1 MISSKELRQKDLEIT
16 QNGYN
21 IAEVDALMAESAA
34 TIDAYEKQSGD
45 LYHKLEVLA
54 GKIEEY
60 RQEEDA
66 IKTALVTAQKM
77 ADKITKESNE
87 TASLLISKS
96 EETAKDTVANA
107 KAESD
112 KIISSARE
120 YSTNLIAEKTQQ
132 AEEITNKAQD
142 KANEVIAS
150 AKVVA
155 QDILDQAKQISDDL
169 IAKSKAEKEAY
180 EILSNTIKNDA
191 KEFIEK
197 VKSLYNNELDA
208 LNSAK
213 LDKEN
218 ADTDAEEKSIA
229 DIDSE
234 VSGLV
239 DEINEF
245 TSFIPQPTSTKESG
259 DDAEDSEAEEFESL
273 NDSEAEETETL
284 QEVIAADDAED
295 SEEEIEYEREED
307 NKEPS
312 FDLNEIEYE
321 EITDDDD
328 EDDITVDDE
337 KPVIEEDDEPAD
349 PMEAVE
355 AFSQN
360 QITPIKSDSPI
371 PEISEDADMEDDDD
385 LFDNSGELPFEAY
398 FNVNQQDV
406 HNDKSQTISLIPPED
421 DEDDEP
427 QPKFKGIFKKKK

>member
-218 ADTDAEEKSIA
+218 DDTESEEKSIA
-229 DIDSE
+229 EIDSE

-239 DEINEF
+239 DEIDEF
-245 TSFIPQPTSTKESG
+245 TSSIPQPISSEESG
-259 DDAEDSEAEEFESL
+259 DDTEDAEAEEA
-273 NDSEAEETETL
+273 EAL
-284 QEVIAADDAED
+284 QEVIAPDDAED
-295 SEEEIEYEREED
+295 SEEETEYEREED
-307 NKEPS
+307 NKEPA

-328 EDDITVDDE
+328 EDDITEDDE
-337 KPVIEEDDEPAD
+337 KPVIEEDEPAD

-406 HNDKSQTISLIPPED
+406 HNDKSQTISLIPPEG
-421 DEDDEP
+421 DEDEEP

>member
-218 ADTDAEEKSIA
+218 DDTESEEKSIA
-229 DIDSE
+229 EIDSE

-239 DEINEF
+239 DEIEEF
-245 TSFIPQPTSTKESG
+245 TSSIPQPISSEES
-259 DDAEDSEAEEFESL
+259 DDDTEDAEVEEA
-273 NDSEAEETETL
+273 ETL
-284 QEVIAADDAED
+284 QEVVAADDAED

-307 NKEPS
+307 NKEPA

-328 EDDITVDDE
+328 EDDITEDDE
-337 KPVIEEDDEPAD
+337 KPVIEEDEPAD

-406 HNDKSQTISLIPPED
+406 HNDKSQTISLIPPEG

>member
-218 ADTDAEEKSIA
+218 DDTESEEKSIA
-229 DIDSE
+229 EIDSE

-239 DEINEF
+239 DEIEEF
-245 TSFIPQPTSTKESG
+245 TSSIPQPLSSEESNDDTEDAEAEEAEDFQEVIAP
-259 DDAEDSEAEEFESL
+259 DDAEDPE
-273 NDSEAEETETL
+273 EET
-284 QEVIAADDAED
+284 
-295 SEEEIEYEREED
+295 EYEREED
-307 NKEPS
+307 NKEPA

-328 EDDITVDDE
+328 EDDITEDDE
-337 KPVIEEDDEPAD
+337 KPVIEEDEPAD

-406 HNDKSQTISLIPPED
+406 HNDKSQTISLIPPEG

>member
-218 ADTDAEEKSIA
+218 DDTDAEEKSIA
-229 DIDSE
+229 EIDSE

-239 DEINEF
+239 DEIEEF
-245 TSFIPQPTSTKESG
+245 TSSIPQPISSEESG
-259 DDAEDSEAEEFESL
+259 DDTEDAEAEEA
-273 NDSEAEETETL
+273 EAL
-284 QEVIAADDAED
+284 QEVIAPDDAED

-307 NKEPS
+307 NKEPA

-328 EDDITVDDE
+328 EGDITEDDE
-337 KPVIEEDDEPAD
+337 KPVIEEDEPAD

-406 HNDKSQTISLIPPED
+406 HNDKSQTISLIPPEG

>member
-218 ADTDAEEKSIA
+218 DDTDAEEKSIA
-229 DIDSE
+229 EIDSE

-239 DEINEF
+239 DEIEEF
-245 TSFIPQPTSTKESG
+245 TSSIPQPISSEES
-259 DDAEDSEAEEFESL
+259 DDDTEDAEAEE
-273 NDSEAEETETL
+273 AEDL
-284 QEVIAADDAED
+284 QEVIAPDDAED
-295 SEEEIEYEREED
+295 SEEETEYEREED
-307 NKEPS
+307 NKEPA

-328 EDDITVDDE
+328 EDDITEDDE
-337 KPVIEEDDEPAD
+337 KPVIEEDEPAD

-406 HNDKSQTISLIPPED
+406 HNDKSQTISLIPPEG

>member
-120 YSTNLIAEKTQQ
+120 YSTNLISEKTQQ

-218 ADTDAEEKSIA
+218 DDTDAEEKSIA
-229 DIDSE
+229 EIDSE

-239 DEINEF
+239 DEIEEF
-245 TSFIPQPTSTKESG
+245 TSSIPQPISSEES
-259 DDAEDSEAEEFESL
+259 DDDTENAEAEEA
-273 NDSEAEETETL
+273 EAL
-284 QEVIAADDAED
+284 QEVIAPDDAED
-295 SEEEIEYEREED
+295 SEEETEYEREED
-307 NKEPS
+307 NKEPA

-328 EDDITVDDE
+328 EDDITEDDE
-337 KPVIEEDDEPAD
+337 KPVIEEDEPAD

-406 HNDKSQTISLIPPED
+406 HNDKSQTISLIPPEG

>member
-218 ADTDAEEKSIA
+218 DDTESEEKSIA
-229 DIDSE
+229 EIDSE

-239 DEINEF
+239 DEIEEF
-245 TSFIPQPTSTKESG
+245 TSSIPQPISSEES
-259 DDAEDSEAEEFESL
+259 DDDTEDAEAEEADAF
-273 NDSEAEETETL
+273 
-284 QEVIAADDAED
+284 QEVIAPDDAED
-295 SEEEIEYEREED
+295 SEEKIEYEREED
-307 NKEPS
+307 NKEPA

-328 EDDITVDDE
+328 EDDITEDDE
-337 KPVIEEDDEPAD
+337 KPVIEEEEPAD

-406 HNDKSQTISLIPPED
+406 HNDKSQTISLIPPEG

>member
-155 QDILDQAKQISDDL
+155 QDILEQAKQISDDL

-218 ADTDAEEKSIA
+218 DDTESEEKSIA
-229 DIDSE
+229 EIDSE

-239 DEINEF
+239 DEIEEF
-245 TSFIPQPTSTKESG
+245 TSSIPQPISSEES
-259 DDAEDSEAEEFESL
+259 DDDTEDAEAEE
-273 NDSEAEETETL
+273 AEDL
-284 QEVIAADDAED
+284 QEVIAPDDAED

-307 NKEPS
+307 NKEPA

-328 EDDITVDDE
+328 EDDITEDDE

-406 HNDKSQTISLIPPED
+406 HNDKSQTISLIPPEG

>member
-120 YSTNLIAEKTQQ
+120 YSTNLISEKTQQ

-197 VKSLYNNELDA
+197 IKSLYNNELDA

-218 ADTDAEEKSIA
+218 DDTESEEKSIA
-229 DIDSE
+229 EIDSE

-239 DEINEF
+239 DEIEEF
-245 TSFIPQPTSTKESG
+245 TSSIPQPISSEES
-259 DDAEDSEAEEFESL
+259 DDDTEDAEAEE
-273 NDSEAEETETL
+273 AEDL

-307 NKEPS
+307 NKEPA

-328 EDDITVDDE
+328 EDDITEDDE
-337 KPVIEEDDEPAD
+337 KPVIEEDEPAD

-371 PEISEDADMEDDDD
+371 LEISEDADMEDDDD

-406 HNDKSQTISLIPPED
+406 HNDKSQTISLIPPEG

>member
-218 ADTDAEEKSIA
+218 DDTESEEKSIA
-229 DIDSE
+229 EIDSE

-239 DEINEF
+239 DEIEEF
-245 TSFIPQPTSTKESG
+245 TSSIPQPISSEESG
-259 DDAEDSEAEEFESL
+259 DDTEDAEAEE
-273 NDSEAEETETL
+273 AETL
-284 QEVIAADDAED
+284 QEVIAPDDAED

-307 NKEPS
+307 NKEPA

-328 EDDITVDDE
+328 EDDITEDDE
-337 KPVIEEDDEPAD
+337 KPVIEEDEPAD

-385 LFDNSGELPFEAY
+385 DLFDNSGELPFEAY

-406 HNDKSQTISLIPPED
+406 HNDKSQTISLIPPEGD
-421 DEDDEP
+421 DDDEP

>member
-218 ADTDAEEKSIA
+218 DDTDAEEKSIA
-229 DIDSE
+229 EIDSE

-239 DEINEF
+239 DEIEEF
-245 TSFIPQPTSTKESG
+245 TSSIPQPISSEESDDDTEDAEAEEAEDLQEVIAP
-259 DDAEDSEAEEFESL
+259 DDAEDSK
-273 NDSEAEETETL
+273 EET
-284 QEVIAADDAED
+284 
-295 SEEEIEYEREED
+295 EYEREED
-307 NKEPS
+307 NKEPA

-328 EDDITVDDE
+328 EDDITEDDE
-337 KPVIEEDDEPAD
+337 KPVIEEDEPAD

-406 HNDKSQTISLIPPED
+406 HNDKSQTISLIPPEGD
-421 DEDDEP
+421 DDDEP

>member
-218 ADTDAEEKSIA
+218 DNTESEEKSIA
-229 DIDSE
+229 EIDSE

-239 DEINEF
+239 DEIEEF
-245 TSFIPQPTSTKESG
+245 TSSIPQPISSEES
-259 DDAEDSEAEEFESL
+259 DDDTEDAEAEEA
-273 NDSEAEETETL
+273 EAL
-284 QEVIAADDAED
+284 QEVVAADDAED

-307 NKEPS
+307 NKEPA

-328 EDDITVDDE
+328 EDDITEDDE
-337 KPVIEEDDEPAD
+337 KPVIEEDEPAD

-406 HNDKSQTISLIPPED
+406 HNDKSQTISLIPPEG

>member
-245 TSFIPQPTSTKESG
+245 TSFIPQPTSTEESG
-259 DDAEDSEAEEFESL
+259 DDAE
-273 NDSEAEETETL
+273 DSEAEETETL

-328 EDDITVDDE
+328 EDDITEDDE

-371 PEISEDADMEDDDD
+371 PEISEDADMEDDDDD

>member
-142 KANEVIAS
+142 KANEIIAS

-218 ADTDAEEKSIA
+218 DDTESEEKSIA
-229 DIDSE
+229 EIDSE

-239 DEINEF
+239 DEIEEF
-245 TSFIPQPTSTKESG
+245 TSSIPQPISSEESD
-259 DDAEDSEAEEFESL
+259 DDAEDAEAEE
-273 NDSEAEETETL
+273 AEDL
-284 QEVIAADDAED
+284 QEVIAPDDAED

-307 NKEPS
+307 NKEPA

-328 EDDITVDDE
+328 EDDITEDDE
-337 KPVIEEDDEPAD
+337 KPVIEEDEPAD

-406 HNDKSQTISLIPPED
+406 HNDKSQTISLIPPEG

>member
-197 VKSLYNNELDA
+197 IKSLYNNELDA

-218 ADTDAEEKSIA
+218 DDTDAEEKSIA
-229 DIDSE
+229 EIDSE

-239 DEINEF
+239 DEIEEF
-245 TSFIPQPTSTKESG
+245 TSSIPQPISSEESG
-259 DDAEDSEAEEFESL
+259 DDTEDAEAEEA
-273 NDSEAEETETL
+273 EAL
-284 QEVIAADDAED
+284 QEVIAPDDAED

-307 NKEPS
+307 NKEPA

-328 EDDITVDDE
+328 EDDITEDDE
-337 KPVIEEDDEPAD
+337 KPVIEEDEPAD

-406 HNDKSQTISLIPPED
+406 HNDKSQTISLIPPEG

>member
-218 ADTDAEEKSIA
+218 DDTESEEKSIA
-229 DIDSE
+229 EIDSE

-239 DEINEF
+239 DEIEEF
-245 TSFIPQPTSTKESG
+245 TSSIPQPISSEES
-259 DDAEDSEAEEFESL
+259 DDDTEDAEAEE
-273 NDSEAEETETL
+273 AEDL
-284 QEVIAADDAED
+284 QEVIAPDDAED

-307 NKEPS
+307 NKEPA

-321 EITDDDD
+321 EITDD
-328 EDDITVDDE
+328 EDDITEDDE

-406 HNDKSQTISLIPPED
+406 HNDKSQTISLIPPEG

>member
-218 ADTDAEEKSIA
+218 DDTESEEKSIA
-229 DIDSE
+229 EIDSE

-239 DEINEF
+239 DEIEEF
-245 TSFIPQPTSTKESG
+245 TSSIPQPISSEES
-259 DDAEDSEAEEFESL
+259 DDDTEDAEAEE
-273 NDSEAEETETL
+273 AETL
-284 QEVIAADDAED
+284 QEVIAPDDAED

-307 NKEPS
+307 NKEPA

-328 EDDITVDDE
+328 EDDITEDDE
-337 KPVIEEDDEPAD
+337 KPVIEEDEPAD

-406 HNDKSQTISLIPPED
+406 HNDKSQTISLIPPEG

>member
-218 ADTDAEEKSIA
+218 DDTESEEKSIA
-229 DIDSE
+229 EIDSE

-239 DEINEF
+239 DEIEEF
-245 TSFIPQPTSTKESG
+245 TSSIPQPISSEES
-259 DDAEDSEAEEFESL
+259 DDDTEDAEAEE
-273 NDSEAEETETL
+273 AETL
-284 QEVIAADDAED
+284 QEVIAPDDAED

-307 NKEPS
+307 NKEPA

-328 EDDITVDDE
+328 EDDITEDNE
-337 KPVIEEDDEPAD
+337 KPVIEEDEPAD

-406 HNDKSQTISLIPPED
+406 HNDKSQTISLIPPEG

>member
-218 ADTDAEEKSIA
+218 DDTESEEKSIA
-229 DIDSE
+229 EIDSE

-239 DEINEF
+239 DEIEEF
-245 TSFIPQPTSTKESG
+245 TSSIPQPISSEES
-259 DDAEDSEAEEFESL
+259 DDDTEDAEAEE
-273 NDSEAEETETL
+273 AETL
-284 QEVIAADDAED
+284 QEVIAPDDAED

-307 NKEPS
+307 NKEPA

-328 EDDITVDDE
+328 EDDITEDDE
-337 KPVIEEDDEPAD
+337 KPVIEEDEPAD

-360 QITPIKSDSPI
+360 QITPIKSDSPV

-406 HNDKSQTISLIPPED
+406 HNDKSQTISLIPPEG

>member
-155 QDILDQAKQISDDL
+155 QDILEQAKQISDDL

-218 ADTDAEEKSIA
+218 DDTESEEKSIA
-229 DIDSE
+229 EIDSE

-239 DEINEF
+239 DEIEEF
-245 TSFIPQPTSTKESG
+245 TSSIPQPISSEES
-259 DDAEDSEAEEFESL
+259 DDDTEDAEAEE
-273 NDSEAEETETL
+273 AEDF
-284 QEVIAADDAED
+284 QEVIAPDDAED

-307 NKEPS
+307 NKEPA

-328 EDDITVDDE
+328 EDDITEDDE
-337 KPVIEEDDEPAD
+337 KPVIEEDEPAD

-406 HNDKSQTISLIPPED
+406 HNDKSQTISLIPPEG

>member
-218 ADTDAEEKSIA
+218 DNTESEEKSIA
-229 DIDSE
+229 EIDSE

-239 DEINEF
+239 DEIEEF
-245 TSFIPQPTSTKESG
+245 TSSIPQPISSEES
-259 DDAEDSEAEEFESL
+259 DDDTEDAEAEEA
-273 NDSEAEETETL
+273 EAL
-284 QEVIAADDAED
+284 QEVVAADDAED

-307 NKEPS
+307 NKEPA

-328 EDDITVDDE
+328 EDDITEDDE

-371 PEISEDADMEDDDD
+371 CNFI
-385 LFDNSGELPFEAY
+385 LNSLCSG
-398 FNVNQQDV
+398 
-406 HNDKSQTISLIPPED
+406 
-421 DEDDEP
+421 
-427 QPKFKGIFKKKK
+427 

>member
-218 ADTDAEEKSIA
+218 DDTESEEKSIA
-229 DIDSE
+229 EIDSE

-239 DEINEF
+239 DEIEEF
-245 TSFIPQPTSTKESG
+245 TSSIPQPISSEESN
-259 DDAEDSEAEEFESL
+259 DDTEDAEAEEA
-273 NDSEAEETETL
+273 EAL
-284 QEVIAADDAED
+284 QEVIAPDDAED
-295 SEEEIEYEREED
+295 SEEETEYEREED
-307 NKEPS
+307 NKEPA

-328 EDDITVDDE
+328 EDDITEDDE
-337 KPVIEEDDEPAD
+337 KPVIEEDEPAD

-406 HNDKSQTISLIPPED
+406 HNDKSQTISLIPPEG

>member
-155 QDILDQAKQISDDL
+155 QDILEQAKQISDDL

-218 ADTDAEEKSIA
+218 DDTESEEKSIA
-229 DIDSE
+229 EIDSE

-239 DEINEF
+239 DEIEEF
-245 TSFIPQPTSTKESG
+245 TSSIPQPISSEES
-259 DDAEDSEAEEFESL
+259 DDDTEDAEAEEA
-273 NDSEAEETETL
+273 EAL
-284 QEVIAADDAED
+284 QEVIAPDDAED
-295 SEEEIEYEREED
+295 SEEETEYEREED
-307 NKEPS
+307 NKEPA

-328 EDDITVDDE
+328 EDDITEDDE
-337 KPVIEEDDEPAD
+337 KPVIEEDEPAD

-406 HNDKSQTISLIPPED
+406 HNDKSQTISLIPPEG

>member
-155 QDILDQAKQISDDL
+155 QDILEQAKQISDDL

-218 ADTDAEEKSIA
+218 DDTESEEKSIA
-229 DIDSE
+229 EIDSE

-239 DEINEF
+239 DEIEEF
-245 TSFIPQPTSTKESG
+245 TSSIPQPISSEES
-259 DDAEDSEAEEFESL
+259 DDDIEDAEAEE
-273 NDSEAEETETL
+273 AEDF

-295 SEEEIEYEREED
+295 SEEETEYEREED
-307 NKEPS
+307 NKEPA

-328 EDDITVDDE
+328 EDDITEDDE
-337 KPVIEEDDEPAD
+337 KPIIEEDEPAD

-371 PEISEDADMEDDDD
+371 PEISEDADMENDDD

-406 HNDKSQTISLIPPED
+406 HNDKSQTISLIPPEG

>member
-155 QDILDQAKQISDDL
+155 QDILEQAKQISDDL
-169 IAKSKAEKEAY
+169 IAKSKAEKESY

-218 ADTDAEEKSIA
+218 DDTESEEKSIA
-229 DIDSE
+229 EIDSE

-239 DEINEF
+239 DEIEEF
-245 TSFIPQPTSTKESG
+245 TSSIPQPISSEES
-259 DDAEDSEAEEFESL
+259 DDDTEDAEAEE
-273 NDSEAEETETL
+273 AEDL
-284 QEVIAADDAED
+284 QEVIAPDDAED
-295 SEEEIEYEREED
+295 SEEETEYEREED
-307 NKEPS
+307 NKEPA

-321 EITDDDD
+321 EITDD
-328 EDDITVDDE
+328 EDDITEDDE
-337 KPVIEEDDEPAD
+337 KPVIEEDEPAD

-406 HNDKSQTISLIPPED
+406 HNDKSQTISLIPPEG

>member
-218 ADTDAEEKSIA
+218 DDTESEEKSIA
-229 DIDSE
+229 EIDSE

-239 DEINEF
+239 DEIEEF
-245 TSFIPQPTSTKESG
+245 TSSIPQPISSEES
-259 DDAEDSEAEEFESL
+259 DDDTEDAEAEE
-273 NDSEAEETETL
+273 AETL

-328 EDDITVDDE
+328 EDDITEDDE
-337 KPVIEEDDEPAD
+337 KPVIEEDEPAD

-406 HNDKSQTISLIPPED
+406 HNDKSQTISLIPPEG

>member
-21 IAEVDALMAESAA
+21 IAEVDALMVESAA

-218 ADTDAEEKSIA
+218 DDTESEEKSIA
-229 DIDSE
+229 EIDSE

-239 DEINEF
+239 DEIEEF
-245 TSFIPQPTSTKESG
+245 TSSIPQPISSEES
-259 DDAEDSEAEEFESL
+259 DDDTEDAEAEE
-273 NDSEAEETETL
+273 AEDL
-284 QEVIAADDAED
+284 QEVIAPDDAED

-307 NKEPS
+307 NKEPA

-328 EDDITVDDE
+328 EDDITEDDE
-337 KPVIEEDDEPAD
+337 KPVIEEDEPAD

-406 HNDKSQTISLIPPED
+406 HNDKSQTISLIPPEG

>member
-218 ADTDAEEKSIA
+218 DDTDAEEKSIA
-229 DIDSE
+229 EIDSE

-239 DEINEF
+239 DEIEEF
-245 TSFIPQPTSTKESG
+245 TSSIPQPISSEES
-259 DDAEDSEAEEFESL
+259 DDDTEDAEAEE
-273 NDSEAEETETL
+273 AEDL

-307 NKEPS
+307 NKEPA

-328 EDDITVDDE
+328 EDDITEDDE
-337 KPVIEEDDEPAD
+337 KPVIEEDEPAD

-406 HNDKSQTISLIPPED
+406 HNDKSQTISLIPPEG

>member
-21 IAEVDALMAESAA
+21 IAVVDALMAESAA

-218 ADTDAEEKSIA
+218 DDTESEEKSIA
-229 DIDSE
+229 EIDSE

-239 DEINEF
+239 DEIEEF
-245 TSFIPQPTSTKESG
+245 TSSIPQPISSEES
-259 DDAEDSEAEEFESL
+259 DDDTEDAEAEEA
-273 NDSEAEETETL
+273 EAL
-284 QEVIAADDAED
+284 QEVIAPDDAED

-307 NKEPS
+307 NKEPA

-328 EDDITVDDE
+328 EDDITEDDE

-406 HNDKSQTISLIPPED
+406 HNDKSQTISLIPPEG

>member
-208 LNSAK
+208 LNGAK

-218 ADTDAEEKSIA
+218 ADTDAEEKCIA

-245 TSFIPQPTSTKESG
+245 TSFIPQPTSTEESG
-259 DDAEDSEAEEFESL
+259 DDAEDSEAEET
-273 NDSEAEETETL
+273 DTL
-284 QEVIAADDAED
+284 QEVIAPDDAED
-295 SEEEIEYEREED
+295 SEEETEYEREED

-328 EDDITVDDE
+328 EDDITEDNE

>member
-218 ADTDAEEKSIA
+218 DDTESEEKSIA
-229 DIDSE
+229 EIDSE

-239 DEINEF
+239 DEIEEF
-245 TSFIPQPTSTKESG
+245 TSSIPQPISSEES
-259 DDAEDSEAEEFESL
+259 DDDTEDAEAEE
-273 NDSEAEETETL
+273 AETF
-284 QEVIAADDAED
+284 QEVIAPDDAED

-307 NKEPS
+307 NKEPA

-328 EDDITVDDE
+328 EDDITEDDE

-406 HNDKSQTISLIPPED
+406 HNDKSQTISLIPPEG

>member
-197 VKSLYNNELDA
+197 VKGLYNNELDA

-218 ADTDAEEKSIA
+218 DDTESEEKSIA
-229 DIDSE
+229 EIDSE

-239 DEINEF
+239 DEIEEF
-245 TSFIPQPTSTKESG
+245 TSSIPQPISSEES
-259 DDAEDSEAEEFESL
+259 DDDTEDAEAEE
-273 NDSEAEETETL
+273 AETL

-295 SEEEIEYEREED
+295 SEEETEYEREED
-307 NKEPS
+307 NKEPA

-328 EDDITVDDE
+328 EDDITEDDE
-337 KPVIEEDDEPAD
+337 KPVIEEDEPAD

-406 HNDKSQTISLIPPED
+406 HNDKSQTISLIPPEG

>member
-218 ADTDAEEKSIA
+218 DDTESEEKSIA
-229 DIDSE
+229 EIDSE

-239 DEINEF
+239 DEIEEF
-245 TSFIPQPTSTKESG
+245 TSSIPQPISSEES
-259 DDAEDSEAEEFESL
+259 DDDTEDAEAEE
-273 NDSEAEETETL
+273 AEDL

-295 SEEEIEYEREED
+295 SEEETEYEREED
-307 NKEPS
+307 NKEPA

-328 EDDITVDDE
+328 EDDITEDDE
-337 KPVIEEDDEPAD
+337 KPVIEEDEPAD

-406 HNDKSQTISLIPPED
+406 HNDKSQTISLIPPEG
-421 DEDDEP
+421 DEDDES
-427 QPKFKGIFKKKK
+427 QPKYKVIFK

>member
-245 TSFIPQPTSTKESG
+245 TSFIPQPASTEESG

-273 NDSEAEETETL
+273 NDSEAEETDTL

-295 SEEEIEYEREED
+295 SEEETEYEREED

-421 DEDDEP
+421 DEDDAP

>member
-218 ADTDAEEKSIA
+218 DDTESEEKSIA
-229 DIDSE
+229 EIDSE

-239 DEINEF
+239 DEIEEF
-245 TSFIPQPTSTKESG
+245 TSSIPQPISSEES
-259 DDAEDSEAEEFESL
+259 DDDTEDAEAEE
-273 NDSEAEETETL
+273 AEDF
-284 QEVIAADDAED
+284 QEVTAPDDAED

-307 NKEPS
+307 NKEPA

-328 EDDITVDDE
+328 EDDITEDDE
-337 KPVIEEDDEPAD
+337 KPVIEEDEPAD

-406 HNDKSQTISLIPPED
+406 HNDKSQTISLIPPEG

>member
-218 ADTDAEEKSIA
+218 DDTDAEEKSIA
-229 DIDSE
+229 EIDSE

-239 DEINEF
+239 DEIEEF
-245 TSFIPQPTSTKESG
+245 TSSIPQPISSEES
-259 DDAEDSEAEEFESL
+259 DDDTEDAEAEE
-273 NDSEAEETETL
+273 AETF
-284 QEVIAADDAED
+284 QEVIAPDDAED

-307 NKEPS
+307 NKEPA

-328 EDDITVDDE
+328 EDDITEDDE

-406 HNDKSQTISLIPPED
+406 HNDKSQTISLIPPEG

>member
-218 ADTDAEEKSIA
+218 DDTDAEEKSIA
-229 DIDSE
+229 EIDSE

-239 DEINEF
+239 DEIEEF
-245 TSFIPQPTSTKESG
+245 TSSIPQPISSEES
-259 DDAEDSEAEEFESL
+259 DDDTEDAEAEEA
-273 NDSEAEETETL
+273 EAL
-284 QEVIAADDAED
+284 QEVIASDDAED

-307 NKEPS
+307 NKEPA

-328 EDDITVDDE
+328 EDDITEDDE
-337 KPVIEEDDEPAD
+337 KPVIEDDEPAD

-406 HNDKSQTISLIPPED
+406 HNDKSQTISLIPPEG

>member
-218 ADTDAEEKSIA
+218 DDTESEEKSIA
-229 DIDSE
+229 EIDSE

-239 DEINEF
+239 DEIEEF
-245 TSFIPQPTSTKESG
+245 TSSIPQPISSEES
-259 DDAEDSEAEEFESL
+259 DDDTEDAEAEE
-273 NDSEAEETETL
+273 AETL

-307 NKEPS
+307 NKEPA

-328 EDDITVDDE
+328 EDDITEDDE
-337 KPVIEEDDEPAD
+337 KPVIEEDEPAD

-406 HNDKSQTISLIPPED
+406 HNDKSQTISLIPPEG

>member
-155 QDILDQAKQISDDL
+155 QDILEQAKQISDDL

-218 ADTDAEEKSIA
+218 DDTESEEKSIA
-229 DIDSE
+229 EIDSE

-239 DEINEF
+239 DEIEEF
-245 TSFIPQPTSTKESG
+245 TSSIPQPISSEES
-259 DDAEDSEAEEFESL
+259 DDDTEDAEAEEA
-273 NDSEAEETETL
+273 DDL
-284 QEVIAADDAED
+284 QEVIAPDDAED

-307 NKEPS
+307 NKEPA

-328 EDDITVDDE
+328 EDDITEDDE
-337 KPVIEEDDEPAD
+337 KPVIEEDEPAD

-406 HNDKSQTISLIPPED
+406 HNDKSQTISLIPPEG